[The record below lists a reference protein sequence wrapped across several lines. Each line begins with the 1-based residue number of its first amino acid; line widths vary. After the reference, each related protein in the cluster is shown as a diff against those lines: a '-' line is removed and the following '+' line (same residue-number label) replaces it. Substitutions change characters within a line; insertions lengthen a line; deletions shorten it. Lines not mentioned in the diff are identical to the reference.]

1 MDNNSSQRAAM
12 RSQLRQS
19 GISLVNVGLATLDV
33 PFWWVDF
40 GVRDL
45 RGVELREINSQ
56 SMCFVVIIDREM
68 TDNNIATGTY
78 SITSKEDLARKR
90 PTDLLAS
97 NQGDYSRDNLASNPS
112 CGMRQCN
119 YQQSVRRFR
128 ESGEP

>member
-1 MDNNSSQRAAM
+1 
-12 RSQLRQS
+12 
-19 GISLVNVGLATLDV
+19 LATLDV

-45 RGVELREINSQ
+45 RGIELRKINPQ
-56 SMCFVVIIDREM
+56 SMCLVVIIDREM

-78 SITSKEDLARKR
+78 TITSKEDLARKE

-97 NQGDYSRDNLASNPS
+97 SQGDYSRDIPASSPS
-112 CGMRQCN
+112 CDMRRCN

-128 ESGEP
+128 ESEEP